1 MNKKIYSLL
10 LGAGII
16 ITLPACNGFLDTEPS
31 NSFPSDKVS
40 NEYSL
45 LGPALRGVYD
55 ELQGSNYSDANV
67 YYAGRFITAG
77 DVMGDDMQALS
88 SGSRV
93 QDYYNM
99 KYTKDDAPGIWF
111 KAYSVIRTANR
122 LLEMC
127 TKLSS
132 QGLSADQ
139 MAKIRSAQAQALAIR
154 ALVHFDLCRQY
165 ATPYKFSNDGSALGV
180 PLITTVPENKY
191 LPSRASLKV
200 VYQQIIADLKA
211 AIATTELPETSYGYI
226 SKNAA
231 KALLGRVYLYMDG
244 TEGNTQALA
253 LSKEVIESGKYSLP
267 TTVEAYKTIW
277 SESTSTEMIFSVVN
291 FDSKDWADREGL
303 AYIYNVNGY
312 YNAHITKKFYDE
324 MLQDPD
330 DIRWNVLVA
339 SKGTNAEASAS
350 NTPGLKPE
358 FKVFIGKYPGKAA
371 YKDMRTNDVPVIR
384 LAEVYLN
391 AAEAAFKLGDRTT
404 ALKYLN
410 AIVKR
415 ANPAKSVVDA
425 DLTLERILDERAK
438 ELVGEGH
445 RFFDL
450 MRNGLRCERFYGGV
464 AGWHGPL
471 VQESRSFDHTYF
483 RTLLPIPLYEIDLG
497 SDLAK
502 QQKPGY

>member
-165 ATPYKFSNDGSALGV
+165 PTSSPTMA
-180 PLITTVPENKY
+180 
-191 LPSRASLKV
+191 LPSVS
-200 VYQQIIADLKA
+200 
-211 AIATTELPETSYGYI
+211 P
-226 SKNAA
+226 
-231 KALLGRVYLYMDG
+231 
-244 TEGNTQALA
+244 
-253 LSKEVIESGKYSLP
+253 
-267 TTVEAYKTIW
+267 
-277 SESTSTEMIFSVVN
+277 
-291 FDSKDWADREGL
+291 
-303 AYIYNVNGY
+303 
-312 YNAHITKKFYDE
+312 
-324 MLQDPD
+324 
-330 DIRWNVLVA
+330 
-339 SKGTNAEASAS
+339 
-350 NTPGLKPE
+350 
-358 FKVFIGKYPGKAA
+358 
-371 YKDMRTNDVPVIR
+371 
-384 LAEVYLN
+384 
-391 AAEAAFKLGDRTT
+391 
-404 ALKYLN
+404 
-410 AIVKR
+410 
-415 ANPAKSVVDA
+415 
-425 DLTLERILDERAK
+425 
-438 ELVGEGH
+438 
-445 RFFDL
+445 
-450 MRNGLRCERFYGGV
+450 
-464 AGWHGPL
+464 
-471 VQESRSFDHTYF
+471 
-483 RTLLPIPLYEIDLG
+483 
-497 SDLAK
+497 
-502 QQKPGY
+502 